1 MFWDLD
7 LLMHYVLGSS
17 SCCRDM
23 DRLAARSR
31 SRDRDTARVMRPP
44 RDGPPII
51 GGPLLRISMTPERD
65 RRRPMHHQPIQWPA
79 HLLREHASYME
90 NLRHEYRLGGQ
101 GGAPQTIM
109 QMRVWSAECALDQES
124 YVFRNKGG
132 GKTGGKATGGA
143 GEEPPPNPAP
153 SAAARQM
160 QKGKGK
166 GGWANAWRARAVV
179 MGLGE
184 PRRQIQRPPNRV
196 TGPVEETDRRARS
209 AALLAV
215 PKAAFFDRRTL
226 WPTPRSAY
234 SAALIGDR
242 PSQLDGRRRPTAG
255 EGDEGDGGGFAER
268 ARMDPL
274 AEAHAA
280 FLVLPQWLANLQN
293 ELNFQPRQAPDVD
306 AEDQRVLPPCAP
318 RLLTAGGYNRHHY
331 EVEVRMHMRASVY
344 T

>member
-1 MFWDLD
+1 MFWDHPPVVE
-7 LLMHYVLGSS
+7 MV
-17 SCCRDM
+17 
-23 DRLAARSR
+23 DRLAARSRSR

-44 RDGPPII
+44 RDRSPII
-51 GGPLLRISMTPERD
+51 GGPLLRISMTPERY
-65 RRRPMHHQPIQWPA
+65 RRRPIHHQPIQWPT
-79 HLLREHASYME
+79 HLLREHASYIESM
-90 NLRHEYRLGGQ
+90 RHDYRLGGQ

-109 QMRVWSAECALDQES
+109 QMRVWSAERALDQES
-124 YVFRNKGG
+124 DVFRNKGG

-143 GEEPPPNPAP
+143 GEEPPPNPAS

-215 PKAAFFDRRTL
+215 PKAAFFD
-226 WPTPRSAY
+226 
-234 SAALIGDR
+234 GDR
-242 PSQLDGRRRPTAG
+242 PSQLYGRRRPTAG

-274 AEAHAA
+274 AEAQAA

-293 ELNFQPRQAPDVD
+293 ELNFQPRQAPDGD